1 LVDLRAADLRFNRQ
15 ETGEFSHTCMPL
27 GLSENDIA
35 VLDQR
40 VEGWVAGLQLAGLS
54 MEGLADRQAFIQA
67 FTGDDRYILDYL
79 TQEIL
84 SRQLPEIQDF
94 PLKTYILERMNA
106 GLCEELTGGQAPLP
120 GGLSQSSAGGA
131 QAILEYLDRANLFII
146 PPDNR
151 RTWYRYHVLFADL
164 LQVQLRQKEPAA
176 VKELHLQAAAWFA
189 AHGFPAEAFQHA
201 IQAGDLEKAAG
212 LLGRQ
217 LPELVQHG
225 ETATL
230 QAWLDMFPQAMLM
243 SRPEL
248 CLASAWVAL
257 YRIDFDQVEG
267 WAQRAM
273 EALTGAAG
281 IFSDLEM
288 VDFQGQ
294 LDALRSTVAINRNH
308 FDQAIQLS
316 ESALQKL
323 HGNTETLRALL
334 YLNLGDAYC
343 WRGDF
348 SSAARAFQDGLEV
361 CRSAGNHTLDVIII
375 GGLGNLFARLG
386 HLHQGEAILQQ
397 ALVMEKDQMGGGGP
411 QLLACGK
418 ALAFLACI
426 YIEWNQLDKALQ
438 LADNALDYCQKW
450 RHPWHLLECW
460 INLANLKE
468 LEGDPDAGLV
478 TLDRAR
484 AQVRQAART
493 PGTRAPVRDYLAR
506 LDATEMHLR
515 MRQGKF
521 LNG

>member
-426 YIEWNQLDKALQ
+426 YIE
-438 LADNALDYCQKW
+438 
-450 RHPWHLLECW
+450 
-460 INLANLKE
+460 
-468 LEGDPDAGLV
+468 
-478 TLDRAR
+478 
-484 AQVRQAART
+484 
-493 PGTRAPVRDYLAR
+493 
-506 LDATEMHLR
+506 
-515 MRQGKF
+515 
-521 LNG
+521 